1 MLICEHKYSS
11 LFFEEFYR
19 PNIIQK
25 LIKHIKFFSYNEIM
39 KNSFF
44 KNKSFK
50 SFLDFFSR
58 LSISAIFISAIPGK
72 INDFERTVEYISS
85 KGIPEPISS
94 ILLVGAIICLIL
106 GSGFFIFGENQKIGS
121 VFLLLF
127 IIPTTI
133 IFHVFPFHQRAVFMN
148 LALIGG
154 LIITAIREPK

>member
-1 MLICEHKYSS
+1 M
-11 LFFEEFYR
+11 R
-19 PNIIQK
+19 V
-25 LIKHIKFFSYNEIM
+25 
-39 KNSFF
+39 SFL
-44 KNKSFK
+44 KNKKIK

-58 LSISAIFISAIPGK
+58 VSISAIFISAIPSK

-85 KGIPEPISS
+85 KGIPEPIAS

-106 GSGFFIFGENQKIGS
+106 GSGFFIFGEKQKIGS
-121 VFLLLF
+121 AFLLLF

-154 LIITAIREPK
+154 LIITAISEPK